1 MRTTLIAVITAAGAS
16 LCCTGPILLAGL
28 GAGSLAGFTWLE
40 PIRPYL
46 ALAAVGLLG
55 WAFWRSY
62 RPRVVEA
69 CCSIEKRKGLSLQ
82 RKSLWGIA
90 PLVLVLLAFP
100 YLQASLANRDADSS
114 AVLEYAPGKQ
124 STWAIAGMTCTGCA
138 AGLEASLAATK
149 GMTACEVLFD
159 DGLMNCRVDANRLDV
174 AAIPGLVER
183 LGFQAR
189 LAPDKS
195 RIVI

>member
-1 MRTTLIAVITAAGAS
+1 MRTISMAVITAAGAS
-16 LCCTGPILLAGL
+16 LCCTGPLLLAGL
-28 GAGSLAGFTWLE
+28 GVGSLAGFAWLE
-40 PIRPYL
+40 PTRPYL

-62 RPRVVEA
+62 RPRAVEA
-69 CCSIEKRKGLSLQ
+69 CCSIEERKGLSLQ

-90 PLVLVLLAFP
+90 SLVLVLLAFP
-100 YLQASLANRDADSS
+100 YLQASLGNTEADSS
-114 AVLEYAPGKQ
+114 AVINHTPGAQ
-124 STWAIAGMTCTGCA
+124 STWAIAGLTCAGCA

-159 DGLMNCRVDANRLDV
+159 GGLMSCRVDDKRLAA
-174 AAIPGLVER
+174 AAIPGLVEW

-189 LAPDKS
+189 LEPNINT
-195 RIVI
+195 IVN

>member
-1 MRTTLIAVITAAGAS
+1 MRTTSIAVITAAAAS

-28 GAGSLAGFTWLE
+28 GAGSLAGFAWLE

-46 ALAAVGLLG
+46 GLVAVGLLG

-62 RPRVVEA
+62 RPRAVEA
-69 CCSIEKRKGLSLQ
+69 CCSIEEWKGLSLQ

-100 YLQASLANRDADSS
+100 YLQASLGNSDADSS
-114 AVLEYAPGKQ
+114 LVTDQAPGEK
-124 STWAIAGMTCTGCA
+124 STWAIAGMTCSGCA

-159 DGLMNCRVDANRLDV
+159 DGMMNCRVDANRLDV
-174 AAIPGLVER
+174 AAIPDMVER
-183 LGFQAR
+183 LGFRAR
-189 LAPDKS
+189 LTPDGDT
-195 RIVI
+195 IVN

>member
-1 MRTTLIAVITAAGAS
+1 MRTTSIAVITAAAAS
-16 LCCTGPILLAGL
+16 LCCTGPILLAGI
-28 GAGSLAGFTWLE
+28 GAGSLAGFAWLE

-62 RPRVVEA
+62 RPRAVEA
-69 CCSIEKRKGLSLQ
+69 CCSIEERKGLSLQ

-100 YLQASLANRDADSS
+100 YLQASLENSGADSS
-114 AVLEYAPGKQ
+114 VVTGQAPGEQ
-124 STWAIAGMTCTGCA
+124 STWAIAGMTCAGCA
-138 AGLEASLAATK
+138 AGLEGSLAAEK
-149 GMTACEVLFD
+149 GMLACRVKFED
-159 DGLMNCRVDANRLDV
+159 ELMDCRVDGEQLDA

-183 LGFQAR
+183 LGYRAALAVQAG
-189 LAPDKS
+189 D
-195 RIVI
+195 

>member
-1 MRTTLIAVITAAGAS
+1 MRTTSITVITAAGAS
-16 LCCTGPILLAGL
+16 LCCTGPILLAGI
-28 GAGSLAGFTWLE
+28 GAGSLVGFTWLE

-46 ALAAVGLLG
+46 SLAAVGLLG

-62 RPRVVEA
+62 RPQAVEA
-69 CCSIEKRKGLSLQ
+69 CCSIEERKGLSLQ

-90 PLVLVLLAFP
+90 PLVLVFLAFP
-100 YLQASLANRDADSS
+100 YLQASLGNSNADSS
-114 AVLEYAPGKQ
+114 VVTDQTLGDQ
-124 STWAIAGMTCTGCA
+124 STWAIAGMTCAGCA

-149 GMTACEVLFD
+149 GMTACEVIFD
-159 DGLMNCRVDANRLDV
+159 DGLMNCRIDANRLDV

-189 LAPDKS
+189 LAPDIS
-195 RIVI
+195 RIVN

>member
-1 MRTTLIAVITAAGAS
+1 MRTTSMAVITAAGAS
-16 LCCTGPILLAGL
+16 LCCTGPLLLAGI

-40 PIRPYL
+40 PVRPYL

-69 CCSIEKRKGLSLQ
+69 CCSIEERKRLSLQ

-100 YLQASLANRDADSS
+100 YLQASLGNSDADGS
-114 AVLEYAPGKQ
+114 VVTGHAPGEH
-124 STWAIAGMTCTGCA
+124 STWAIAGLTCSGCA
-138 AGLEASLAATK
+138 AGLEASLVATN
-149 GMTACEVLFD
+149 GMIACEVLFD
-159 DGLMNCRVDANRLDV
+159 DGLMNCRVDPNRLDV
-174 AAIPGLVER
+174 AAIPGLVEQ

-189 LAPDKS
+189 LAPDINT
-195 RIVI
+195 IVN

>member
-1 MRTTLIAVITAAGAS
+1 MRTISMAVITAAGAS
-16 LCCTGPILLAGL
+16 LCCTGPILLAGI
-28 GAGSLAGFTWLE
+28 GAGSLAGFAWVE
-40 PIRPYL
+40 PVRPYL
-46 ALAAVGLLG
+46 SLAAVGLLG

-62 RPRVVEA
+62 RPSAVEA
-69 CCSIEKRKGLSLQ
+69 CCSTEERKGLSLQ

-100 YLQASLANRDADSS
+100 YLQASLENSDADSS
-114 AVLEYAPGKQ
+114 VVTGHAPGDQ
-124 STWAIAGMTCTGCA
+124 STWAIAGMTCAGCA
-138 AGLEASLAATK
+138 AGLEASLAATT

-174 AAIPGLVER
+174 AAIPGLVGR

-189 LAPDKS
+189 LAPDRS
-195 RIVI
+195 TIVN